1 MASVKNGRH
10 TCGKMMGA
18 LSDRLRRV
26 RICCGDWN
34 RVCGPGPTIHNG
46 LTAVF
51 LDPPYDLTE
60 RADDCYAVDKPG
72 VSGDVRKWAI
82 ESGEDPRMRIALCG
96 YDTEHN
102 MPDTWTAVAWKSHG
116 GYGGQSNGRGR
127 VNAARETV
135 WFSPHC
141 LVAKSH
147 ECQQTFEELL
157 EEV

>member
-102 MPDTWTAVAWKSHG
+102 MLEIPRRLWWPKQRARTGERCKGDGVVQPPLPGREKS
-116 GYGGQSNGRGR
+116 
-127 VNAARETV
+127 
-135 WFSPHC
+135 
-141 LVAKSH
+141 
-147 ECQQTFEELL
+147 
-157 EEV
+157 